1 MHPVERI
8 VRELGGI
15 ASTAEILRH
24 GYDTTMIRLVSDYGR
39 IRRLRQGWYGVPE
52 LSDDSARAWKV
63 GGPLACVS
71 AAVHYGLWTQDPGAL
86 HVRVPG
92 HASRLRIDDPAGVVV
107 HWSSGP
113 LTGSRLAVSVDEAL
127 TTIRRCQPAE
137 VFHAIRR
144 AANR

>member
-15 ASTAEILRH
+15 ASTAEILKR
-24 GYDTTMIRLVSDYGR
+24 GYDTTMIRLVADYGR

-52 LSDDSARAWKV
+52 LSIDSARAWTV
-63 GGPLACVS
+63 GGPLTCIS
-71 AAVHYGLWTQDPGAL
+71 AAVHHGLWAHDARQL

-113 LTGSRLAVSVDEAL
+113 ATGTRLAVSVDEAL
-127 TTIRRCQPAE
+127 ETIRRCQAPE